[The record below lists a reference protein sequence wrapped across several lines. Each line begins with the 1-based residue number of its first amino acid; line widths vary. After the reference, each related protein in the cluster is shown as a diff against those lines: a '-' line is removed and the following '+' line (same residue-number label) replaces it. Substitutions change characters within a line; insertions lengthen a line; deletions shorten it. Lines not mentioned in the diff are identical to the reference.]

1 MSTSLPIRFQDD
13 LVARLRDRARRTPGA
28 TPSGLAQS
36 YVDEGMRVEEYPGI
50 TFKSGPSGRRA
61 ALAAGPDVW
70 EVIRVVREIDERG
83 EAAIEAA
90 AELLSLTMSQ
100 VRLTMRYYADYAAD
114 IDAEIARND
123 AEATAAYRAWQI
135 ERRLVA

>member
-1 MSTSLPIRFQDD
+1 
-13 LVARLRDRARRTPGA
+13 
-28 TPSGLAQS
+28 
-36 YVDEGMRVEEYPGI
+36 
-50 TFKSGPSGRRA
+50 
-61 ALAAGPDVW
+61 VW